1 MPSARARL
9 TNAILHVTTKRR
21 WRADTRIESVRAR
34 AARIDGRLG
43 ERSGHDPGESWV
55 IGGVPCK
62 WYGTAGQATHGTL
75 LYLHGGAW
83 CLHLPNLYRR
93 FATRLSAL
101 TGLRVLLPDY
111 RLAPEY
117 PFPAAVDDCL
127 AVYRGLVT
135 SDACRRPLYVA
146 GDSAGGSLAAVT
158 LMRARDDSLPL
169 PAAAVLLSPSTDITM
184 SGASHDYNERLDP
197 MFSALATRLLPDLYC
212 PSAERDHPWLSPLF
226 GDWRGLP
233 PLLFHVGSTEM
244 LLDDSVRAHDRARAA
259 GVNARLRV
267 WRELPHVF
275 QLFGWLPEARLAL
288 DDIAAFLSEHRTAN
302 VWGAAT
308 MAPGG
313 TTSPAI
319 PDSYAR
325 SGA

>member
-1 MPSARARL
+1 MPSIRARL
-9 TNAILHVTTKRR
+9 TNAFLHVTTKRH
-21 WRADTRIESVRAR
+21 WRVDTRIESVRAR

-43 ERSGHDPGESWV
+43 ERSGHDPGEACV
-55 IGGVPCK
+55 VGGVPCK
-62 WYGTAGQATHGTL
+62 WYEKAQATHGSL

-93 FATRLSAL
+93 FVTRLSSL

-117 PFPAAVDDCL
+117 PFPAAVDDCF
-127 AVYRGLVT
+127 AVYRGLVG
-135 SDACRRPLYVA
+135 SDACRRPFHVS
-146 GDSAGGSLAAVT
+146 GDSAGGSLTAVT
-158 LMRARDDSLPL
+158 LMRARDDGLPL
-169 PAAAVLLSPSTDITM
+169 PEAAVLLSPSTDITM

-212 PSAERDHPWLSPLF
+212 PSDERDHPWLSPLF

-233 PLLFHVGSTEM
+233 PLLFHAGSTEM

-259 GVNARLRV
+259 GVTARLRV
-267 WRELPHVF
+267 WPGLPHVF

-288 DDIAAFLSEHRTAN
+288 DDIAAFLREHRTARLR
-302 VWGAAT
+302 GAVT
-308 MAPGG
+308 MAAGA
-313 TTSPAI
+313 TTSPAL

>member
-1 MPSARARL
+1 MPSIRARL
-9 TNAILHVTTKRR
+9 TNAFLHVTTKRH

-43 ERSGHDPGESWV
+43 ERSGHDPGEPCV
-55 IGGVPCK
+55 VGDVPCK
-62 WYGTAGQATHGTL
+62 WYGTAEATHGSL

-93 FATRLSAL
+93 FVTRLSSL

-117 PFPAAVDDCL
+117 PFPAAVDDCF
-127 AVYRGLVT
+127 AVYRGLVG
-135 SDACRRPLYVA
+135 SEACRRPFHVA
-146 GDSAGGSLAAVT
+146 GDSAGGSLTAVT
-158 LMRARDDSLPL
+158 LMRARDDALPL
-169 PAAAVLLSPSTDITM
+169 PEAAVLLSPSTDITM

-197 MFSALATRLLPDLYC
+197 MFSALATQLLPDLYC

-233 PLLFHVGSTEM
+233 PLLFHAGSTEM

-259 GVNARLRV
+259 GVSARLRV
-267 WRELPHVF
+267 WPGLPHVF

-288 DDIAAFLSEHRTAN
+288 DDIAAFLRQHR
-302 VWGAAT
+302 AASLCGPVT
-308 MAPGG
+308 MAAGE
-313 TTSPAI
+313 TTSPAL